1 MFVPCFLLDLEDHQ
15 LQQHPAEDTLN
26 KTRDRSYQL
35 QAVILHGDMVKIR
48 VRTGD
53 PGGPGGP
60 RGPSKPLGPYEEQT
74 SSSKLR
80 IVLWS

>member
-1 MFVPCFLLDLEDHQ
+1 
-15 LQQHPAEDTLN
+15 
-26 KTRDRSYQL
+26 
-35 QAVILHGDMVKIR
+35 MVKVR

>member
-1 MFVPCFLLDLEDHQ
+1 M
-15 LQQHPAEDTLN
+15 
-26 KTRDRSYQL
+26 
-35 QAVILHGDMVKIR
+35 QAVILHGDMVKVR

>member
-1 MFVPCFLLDLEDHQ
+1 
-15 LQQHPAEDTLN
+15 
-26 KTRDRSYQL
+26 
-35 QAVILHGDMVKIR
+35 MVKVR

-60 RGPSKPLGPYEEQT
+60 RGPSKPLGPYEKQT